1 MKKNVTLIVLLFI
14 LLTWSNVFAKS
25 SPPIPVPEISISEA
39 IDIAEEYFYNK
50 ETRVVD
56 SDYFKVENYILI
68 SAQYTNYIDEEY
80 QEDWYWI
87 IKFIHPIQND
97 HSVVYKV
104 TNDKEIIL
112 LYVSE

>member
-1 MKKNVTLIVLLFI
+1 MKRILPLIVTLLILFI
-14 LLTWSNVFAKS
+14 YSDAFAKAG
-25 SPPIPVPEISISEA
+25 PPIPVPGISISEA

-50 ETRVVD
+50 ETRMVD
-56 SDYFKVENYILI
+56 SDYFKVEDYILI

-80 QEDWYWI
+80 QKDWSWI
-87 IKFIHPIQND
+87 IKFIHPVQND